1 VLQVP
6 TITASSNGE
15 ELTLRYYTASHT
27 KEYTIPAA
35 ELRARDPVTGKI
47 RAEAGAT
54 AEGTVEKYRVV
65 QAVKFDHKGQY
76 GVAVVW
82 SDGHYAD
89 IFPYDVLRS
98 IAEEL
103 ATQKRLK

>member
-1 VLQVP
+1 
-6 TITASSNGE
+6 
-15 ELTLRYYTASHT
+15 
-27 KEYTIPAA
+27 
-35 ELRARDPVTGKI
+35 
-47 RAEAGAT
+47 
-54 AEGTVEKYRVV
+54 V